1 MSAPTLPSVPSGG
14 SPASHRATDEADAV
28 PAGLGNYANEYLER
42 LRGGDTGS
50 LPALIGLA
58 ILVALFSVISTGFLT
73 VKSVES
79 MVAFSAP
86 TIIMAMG
93 LVFVLLLGEIDLS
106 AGTISGVCGAI
117 TAVVLITHHQGW
129 VVAILAGLAAGAVIG
144 LIIGVL
150 RAKVGIPSFVITLAF
165 FLGFQGVQLFLVGS
179 AGLSFADGTPGANI
193 INNIDAGFIPV
204 WLGWT
209 MLAALVVGFALLKL
223 QGAARRRKHKLPA
236 EPFSV
241 ILLKIVALA
250 VFGGGFVYFM
260 SINRFHCP
268 TVRCIDAPN
277 SAGMPWV
284 VAIIL
289 VLFLILTFTL
299 NRTRYGRHVYAV
311 GGNAE
316 AARRA
321 GIRVDRIRTSV
332 FVICSLL
339 AAVSGLV
346 ADSQSGSSSQSGT
359 GNVLLL
365 AVGAAVIG
373 GTSLFGG
380 RGRVVD
386 AIVGGLVVEV
396 ISYGMSNLIQGNN
409 SSAWEEIITG
419 LVLLLAAGFDAVSR
433 RGSSN
438 SSGSFARLL
447 TALFRRESK
456 N

>member
-1 MSAPTLPSVPSGG
+1 MSAPTLPSVP
-14 SPASHRATDEADAV
+14 PASHRSETERPGAQPSLGV
-28 PAGLGNYANEYLER
+28 YFAGYRDR

-50 LPALIGLA
+50 LPALIGLG
-58 ILVALFSVISTGFLT
+58 ILVLLFTVISSGFLT
-73 VKSVES
+73 INSVES
-79 MVAFSAP
+79 MIVFAAP

-117 TAVVLITHHQGW
+117 VASLLVIHHHSWWLAVLG
-129 VVAILAGLAAGAVIG
+129 GLASGAVIG
-144 LIIGVL
+144 LTIGLL
-150 RAKVGIPSFVITLAF
+150 RSKVGIPSFVITLAY

-179 AGLSFADGTPGANI
+179 QGLTFTNGAPGANI
-193 INNIDAGFIPV
+193 INDIDSSFMPV
-204 WLGWT
+204 WLGWSV
-209 MLAALVVGFALLKL
+209 LVVMTVGYALLKV
-223 QGAARRRKHKLPA
+223 QTNARRRSHKLPG
-236 EPFSV
+236 EPMSV
-241 ILLKIVALA
+241 IGLKILA
-250 VFGGGFVYFM
+250 MGGCGAVFVYFM
-260 SINRFHCP
+260 SLNRFHCR
-268 TVRCIDAPN
+268 TALC
-277 SAGMPWV
+277 SANTAEGMPWV
-284 VAIIL
+284 VGIVL
-289 VLFLILTFTL
+289 VLFLALTFVL
-299 NRTRYGRHVYAV
+299 NRTRYGRHLYAV

-332 FVICSLL
+332 FVICSAL
-339 AAVSGLV
+339 AALSGLV
-346 ADSQSGSSSQSGT
+346 ADSQSGSSALSGT

-380 RGRVVD
+380 RGRIVD

-409 SSAWEEIITG
+409 SAAWEEIITG

-433 RGSSN
+433 RGTGNSN
-438 SSGSFARLL
+438 GSFARLL
-447 TALFRRESK
+447 STLLRREHK